1 MSSTEQERE
10 TQTISGTVVGL
21 LTKSEDTWQVAVSP
35 PDSQYNKNLW
45 TKDSVLA
52 GQVPQMIGR
61 QATFFC
67 NVSVWSRDGKETR
80 SLWVDGWTLDGVTQ
94 TSGNG
99 GMQTLADP
107 VAQAQAALDAARA
120 AQAAAQADPVAQ
132 AEAALAQARAEAAAA
147 QAQPQPQPAS
157 AGQQGSAQ
165 AWVDKGDLKEI
176 RIMRE
181 AADKCGTKILAA
193 MILTGN
199 LPNEELTPQRI
210 HGFLDSFAQRRQLF
224 YETGSSAYDD
234 DVPFAHIEPGEPGIH
249 IDPWRAS

>member
-1 MSSTEQERE
+1 MSATEQDRE
-10 TQTISGTVVGL
+10 TQTVSGNVVGL
-21 LTKSEDTWQVAVSP
+21 ITKSEDTWQIAVLP
-35 PDSQYNKNLW
+35 ADSQYNKNLW
-45 TKDSVLA
+45 TKDAGLA
-52 GQVPQMIGR
+52 GQVPQLIGKPV
-61 QATFFC
+61 TFFC
-67 NVSVWSRDGKETR
+67 NVSYWDRNGQQVR
-80 SLWVDGWTLDGVTQ
+80 SLWVDGWTSEGVTQ

-99 GMQTLADP
+99 QMQTLADP

-147 QAQPQPQPAS
+147 QPQPQPAS
-157 AGQQGSAQ
+157 AGQQGARQ
-165 AWVDKGDLKEI
+165 AWVDQGDLKEI

-199 LPNEELTPQRI
+199 LPNKELTPQRI

-224 YETGSSAYDD
+224 YETGSSSYDD